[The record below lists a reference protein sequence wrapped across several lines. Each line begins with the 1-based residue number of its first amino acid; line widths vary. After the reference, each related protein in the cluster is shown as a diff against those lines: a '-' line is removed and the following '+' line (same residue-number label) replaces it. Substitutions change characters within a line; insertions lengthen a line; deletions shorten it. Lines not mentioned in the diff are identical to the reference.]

1 MVINVSLYI
10 TNVMGKSAN
19 EFNQDGIKIFTCS
32 FFFYYYFFLQTKEQV
47 HWLYYFYS
55 LTPQF
60 TYLNLED
67 SSSIDVK

>member
-1 MVINVSLYI
+1 MNSTRMGLKSLL
-10 TNVMGKSAN
+10 VL
-19 EFNQDGIKIFTCS
+19 F